1 MSIRSRLLGSHSSG
15 QPNALALGTTTQQRF
30 GLPLESHQRQCE
42 STGLRNGIGLAP
54 MQLVEII
61 KVVGTP
67 TKEEILAMNR
77 NYTEFKFPQVPQ
89 RCTFAALH
97 CLH

>member
-1 MSIRSRLLGSHSSG
+1 
-15 QPNALALGTTTQQRF
+15 
-30 GLPLESHQRQCE
+30 
-42 STGLRNGIGLAP
+42 

-77 NYTEFKFPQVPQ
+77 NYTEFKFPQVAAAIAIAMAPH
-89 RCTFAALH
+89 RCTAPHHCTALH
-97 CLH
+97 

>member
-1 MSIRSRLLGSHSSG
+1 
-15 QPNALALGTTTQQRF
+15 
-30 GLPLESHQRQCE
+30 
-42 STGLRNGIGLAP
+42 

-89 RCTFAALH
+89 RAIAWHLRCTALH
-97 CLH
+97 CTALHCTALH

>member
-1 MSIRSRLLGSHSSG
+1 M
-15 QPNALALGTTTQQRF
+15 
-30 GLPLESHQRQCE
+30 ESHQRQCE

-54 MQLVEII
+54 RQLVEII

-89 RCTFAALH
+89 RAPSLHCTALH
-97 CLH
+97 

>member
-1 MSIRSRLLGSHSSG
+1 
-15 QPNALALGTTTQQRF
+15 
-30 GLPLESHQRQCE
+30 
-42 STGLRNGIGLAP
+42 

-89 RCTFAALH
+89 RAPSLHCTALH
-97 CLH
+97 